1 MVNSLIQWFQDTLG
15 GILPPELIVFVISM
29 VPILELRG
37 GMIAAKLFGFSYLKA
52 ALLCVTGNLVPVPF
66 ILLLITPIF
75 DWLKKTKLFRPL
87 VEKIENRAMGK
98 SDKIQKAEFWGL
110 VLFVGIPLPGTGAW
124 TGGLIAS
131 MLNVR
136 LKKAFPAVLLGL
148 LLALT
153 IMSIITYVIPWLIAL
168 AVA

>member
-1 MVNSLIQWFQDTLG
+1 MANTLIQWFQDTLG

-37 GMIAAKLFGFSYLKA
+37 GMIAARLFDFSYLKA

-75 DWLKKTKLFRPL
+75 NWLKKTKLFRPL

-110 VLFVGIPLPGTGAW
+110 LLFVGIPLPGTGAW

-131 MLNVR
+131 MLNVP

-168 AVA
+168 AV